1 LKEIDLRQV
10 AASLLLAFIAL
21 VLASVLTPVSGSFL
35 ANGQACS
42 SLVVQTD
49 AGNYAVGHPVNITVT
64 FASLLSG
71 CVEPMIA
78 HDYVIEI
85 QVLNASNQTVYSSG
99 NVTAGALTI
108 HEIWTPTATGDYT
121 IEASSWFRLLG
132 NDFMIK
138 QMEASTTV
146 HVHDPV
152 QSTVSR
158 LWIWAIGLVGIFAAT
173 LGIIH
178 VKRVRKKASSQSSV

>member
-1 LKEIDLRQV
+1 
-10 AASLLLAFIAL
+10 
-21 VLASVLTPVSGSFL
+21 
-35 ANGQACS
+35 
-42 SLVVQTD
+42 VVQTD
-49 AGNYAVGHPVNITVT
+49 ADSYAVGHPVSITVT

-85 QVLNASNQTVYSSG
+85 QVLNSSNQTVYSSG
-99 NVTAGALTI
+99 NVTGGALTI

-152 QSTVSR
+152 QSTMSR
-158 LWIWAIGLVGIFAAT
+158 LKIWAIGLVGIFAAT
-173 LGIIH
+173 LGIMH
-178 VKRVRKKASSQSSV
+178 LKRVRKKASSQSSV